1 MEGHSSRPGLGERGP
16 LQDTCITTTAFTDR
30 RADSHA
36 GRAQSRTSRC
46 QALRTTGHSTLVACT
61 TCTAG
66 AAGAPALPPAGALAG
81 GGAAAGAG
89 AAAVRA
95 AQGVQPSAACAA
107 MSMRAAQRPCQP
119 AALT

>member
-1 MEGHSSRPGLGERGP
+1 MRYKRNLHAGIALTNRH
-16 LQDTCITTTAFTDR
+16 
-30 RADSHA
+30 ADSHA
-36 GRAQSRTSRC
+36 GRVPSRTSRC
-46 QALRTTGHSTLVACT
+46 QALRTTGHSTLGACT

-66 AAGAPALPPAGALAG
+66 APGAPALPPACTPAG

-107 MSMRAAQRPCQP
+107 MRACAAQRPCTP